1 MDKSDR
7 DKSGDS
13 VRDSVPVT
21 ARLLD
26 MQADA
31 FVGRENLVDRQKQDM
46 QYQKRMDRP
55 TGPISR
61 LLGKP
66 VLFDDSKD
74 TKALADSNKNLS
86 VSGDS
91 RNSANYDK
99 RNTDAPSLD
108 LGIQIVDS
116 NISKAHGRAS
126 YEELFPNKK
135 DDVFKAQLE
144 KMYPKGIPYKVLAS
158 GRKVVWVE
166 VDKTVTNSPTQGR
179 EFEPQ
184 TPTTNS
190 AVRG

>member
-1 MDKSDR
+1 MDKSER

-13 VRDSVPVT
+13 IRDSVPVT

-74 TKALADSNKNLS
+74 NKALADSNKILS
-86 VSGDS
+86 VSDS
-91 RNSANYDK
+91 RNSTNSDK
-99 RNTDAPSLD
+99 QNTDAPSSD
-108 LGIQIVDS
+108 LGIHIVDAS
-116 NISKAHGRAS
+116 ISKAHGRAS
-126 YEELFPNKK
+126 FEELFPNKK

-166 VDKTVTNSPTQGR
+166 VEKTVTDSPTQGR

>member
-13 VRDSVPVT
+13 IRDSVPVT

-31 FVGRENLVDRQKQDM
+31 FVGRENLVDRQMQDM

-74 TKALADSNKNLS
+74 NKALADSNKILS
-86 VSGDS
+86 VSDS
-91 RNSANYDK
+91 RNSTNSGK
-99 RNTDAPSLD
+99 QNTDAPSSD
-108 LGIQIVDS
+108 LGIHIVDA

-126 YEELFPNKK
+126 FEELFPNKK

-166 VDKTVTNSPTQGR
+166 VDKTVTDSPTQGR